1 VNVQP
6 IEDIKEKIEGV
17 KEYVVFVI
25 AVFTVISFVGKRV
38 GNNESEVS
46 ENSDTTSNQKD
57 VPK

>member
-1 VNVQP
+1 MNVQP